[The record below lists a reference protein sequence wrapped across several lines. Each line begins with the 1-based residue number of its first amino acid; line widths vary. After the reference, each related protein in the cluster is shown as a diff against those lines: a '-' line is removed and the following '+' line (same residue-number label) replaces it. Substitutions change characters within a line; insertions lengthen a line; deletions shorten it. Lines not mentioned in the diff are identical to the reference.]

1 MNQLDPKIHLLE
13 HSEAKLKLYDTYLA
27 KYLNILARTPF
38 VENIF
43 IFDLLCG
50 EGIYEKG
57 EKGSP
62 IMALETIKDHYYSN
76 NRSCPNITIW
86 FNDIGQSEI
95 EHGVSKIDRVKRFG
109 EKIYRPQ
116 NVNVEFFQDDYKSL
130 YSKAVR
136 LVNSTYRAKGL
147 FFIDPYGYKAIKPE
161 DIRNMLEGNNTEVL
175 LWLPASFMYRFANTV
190 TRSDFRGGEPLKDF
204 IFALFG
210 KSPPTFKSVY
220 DFIEQITESFRA
232 YLREMEI
239 FVDTFTLE
247 RGGGNVYS
255 LFFFT
260 SHIKGY
266 ETMLS
271 TKWDMDENRGK
282 GHTINKSLSFSEIQ
296 LEGYPQKLLAFI
308 SSTELRTN
316 SDVYRFGLKNGF
328 LPKHTNNLLR
338 EWKTDEKIEVISL
351 DGKPTKGFYI
361 KYASERQVGFRL
373 KNNVS

>member
-1 MNQLDPKIHLLE
+1 MQQPDPKTHLLE

-27 KYLNILARTPF
+27 RYLSILARNQYI
-38 VENIF
+38 ERIF

-50 EGIYEKG
+50 EGIYEEG

-76 NRSCPNITIW
+76 NHTCPNITIW
-86 FNDIGQSEI
+86 FNDVGQSEV
-95 EHGVSKIDRVKRFG
+95 EHGILKIDRVKRFG
-109 EKIYRPQ
+109 EKIFRPQ
-116 NVNVEFFQDDYKSL
+116 NVNVEFFQEDYKSL
-130 YSKAVR
+130 YSKAIQ
-136 LVNSTYRAKGL
+136 LVSTAHRAKGL

-161 DIRNMLEGNNTEVL
+161 DIRHMLEGNNTEVL

-190 TRSDFRGGEPLKDF
+190 TRSDFKGGEALREF

-210 KSPPTFKSVY
+210 ETPPVFKSVY
-220 DFIEQITESFRA
+220 DFIEQITGSFRA
-232 YLREMEI
+232 FLRELGI

-247 RGGGNVYS
+247 RGGGNVYC

-282 GHTINKSLSFSEIQ
+282 GHTIDKSLSFSEIQ
-296 LEGYPQKLLAFI
+296 LSSYPQKLMAFI
-308 SSTELRTN
+308 ASAEYRTN
-316 SDVYRFGLKNGF
+316 AEIYRFGLENGF
-328 LPKHTNNLLR
+328 LPKHTNNVLR
-338 EWKTDEKIEVISL
+338 EWKKEGKCELISL
-351 DGKPTKGFYI
+351 DSQPIRGNYVEYNSPRRVGI
-361 KYASERQVGFRL
+361 KIKQNL
-373 KNNVS
+373 

>member
-1 MNQLDPKIHLLE
+1 MKQLDPKTHLLE

-27 KYLNILARTPF
+27 KYLNILARTPY
-38 VENIF
+38 VEQIF

-62 IMALETIKDHYYSN
+62 IMALETIKDHYFSN
-76 NRSCPNITIW
+76 NQSCPNITIW

-116 NVNVEFFQDDYKSL
+116 NVNVKYRQEDYQDL
-130 YSKAVR
+130 YPKAVQ
-136 LVNSTYRAKGL
+136 LANNTYRAKGL

-190 TRSDFRGGEPLKDF
+190 TRSDFKGGEPLKEF
-204 IFALFG
+204 IIALFG
-210 KSPPTFKSVY
+210 KNPPLFKSVY
-220 DFIEQITESFRA
+220 DFIEQITGSFRA
-232 YLREMEI
+232 YLRELEI

-247 RGGGNVYS
+247 RGGGNVYC

-266 ETMLS
+266 ETMLA
-271 TKWDMDENRGK
+271 TKWEMDKNRGK
-282 GHTINKSLSFSEIQ
+282 GHSLDKSQSFSEIQ
-296 LEGYPQKLLAFI
+296 LSGYPQKLKSFI
-308 SSTELRTN
+308 ASAEFRKN
-316 SDVYRFGLKNGF
+316 DEIYKFGLKNGF
-328 LPKHTNNLLR
+328 LPKHTNQIIK
-338 EWKTDEKIEVISL
+338 EWKKEEIIEIFYL
-351 DGKPTKGFYI
+351 DGLSDRGNHI
-361 KYASERQVGFRL
+361 KYNSPRVVGFRIKQTL
-373 KNNVS
+373 

>member
-1 MNQLDPKIHLLE
+1 MHQPDSKTHLLE

-27 KYLNILARTPF
+27 KYLSILARTPY
-38 VENIF
+38 VERIF

-50 EGIYEKG
+50 EGIYEKD

-62 IMALETIKDHYYSN
+62 IIALETIKDHYYSN
-76 NRSCPNITIW
+76 NGSCPNITIW
-86 FNDIGQSEI
+86 FNDIGQSEV
-95 EHGVSKIDRVKRFG
+95 EHGASKIDRVKRFG
-109 EKIYRPQ
+109 EKIYRPK
-116 NVNVEFFQDDYKSL
+116 NVSVEFFQEDYKSL
-130 YSKAVR
+130 YSKAIQ

-190 TRSDFRGGEPLKDF
+190 THSDFKGGEPLKDF

-210 KSPPTFKSVY
+210 KSPPTFKSIY

-232 YLREMEI
+232 YLRELGI

-266 ETMLS
+266 ETMLA

-282 GHTINKSLSFSEIQ
+282 GHTINKSQSFSEIQ
-296 LEGYPQKLLAFI
+296 LSGYPQKLKSFI
-308 SSTELRTN
+308 SNAEHRTN
-316 SDVYRFGLKNGF
+316 TEIYRFGLENGF
-328 LPKHTNNLLR
+328 LPKHTNEILR
-338 EWKTDEKIEVISL
+338 EWKLIEQIEVIAL
-351 DGKPTKGFYI
+351 DEKPVRGFYI
-361 KYASERQVGFRL
+361 QYDSERRVVFKL
-373 KNNVS
+373 KNNGS

>member
-1 MNQLDPKIHLLE
+1 
-13 HSEAKLKLYDTYLA
+13 
-27 KYLNILARTPF
+27 
-38 VENIF
+38 
-43 IFDLLCG
+43 
-50 EGIYEKG
+50 
-57 EKGSP
+57 
-62 IMALETIKDHYYSN
+62 MALETIKDHYYSN

-95 EHGVSKIDRVKRFG
+95 EYGVSKIERVKRFG

-116 NVNVEFFQDDYKSL
+116 NVNVDYFQEDYESICL
-130 YSKAVR
+130 KAIK
-136 LVNSTYRAKGL
+136 LVNSTFRAKGL

-161 DIRNMLEGNNTEVL
+161 DIRNMLGGNNTEVL

-190 TRSDFRGGEPLKDF
+190 THYDFKGGEPLREF

-210 KSPPTFKSVY
+210 NNPPTFKSVY

-232 YLREMEI
+232 YLRDLEI

-266 ETMLS
+266 ETMLA

-282 GHTINKSLSFSEIQ
+282 GHTIYKSLSFSEIQ
-296 LEGYPQKLLAFI
+296 LEGYPQKLIAFI
-308 SSTELRTN
+308 SSAEFRTN
-316 SDVYRFGLKNGF
+316 LEIYKFGLENGF

-338 EWKTDEKIEVISL
+338 EWKKDEKVEVISL
-351 DGKPTKGFYI
+351 D
-361 KYASERQVGFRL
+361 RQPVRGNHIEYNSKRLVGF
-373 KNNVS
+373 KENKS